1 MLTNTLIAPNGNGVT
16 KVIRF
21 SKESLGVIIILLLL
35 VVAVLA
41 SVSIGTYTAM
51 PVRLTNCEKDIIK
64 LQKDQESIV
73 KALDRIE
80 RKQDAYFLGVV
91 PTK

>member
-1 MLTNTLIAPNGNGVT
+1 MIANTVLAPNGNGVT

-21 SKESLGVIIILLLL
+21 SRESLGVIIVLLLL
-35 VVAVLA
+35 VVGVLA
-41 SVSIGTYTAM
+41 SVSISTYTNM
-51 PVRLTNCEKDIIK
+51 PTRLMNCEKDIIK
-64 LQKDQESIV
+64 LQKDQEAIV